1 MKLNLPAVFAIIFL
15 FILASHRNVSGQSD
29 KGMTVYETRLMH
41 VPSLTADIV
50 IDGVPD
56 EEAWRNAARFSPFVL
71 TAGNNTGKKAEFDT
85 ECFIFYRDDLI
96 YLAFVCHDREMA
108 NLQADAV
115 WYDDPDIIYDDRVSV
130 FIDAGH
136 NHRNFYELTVN
147 PAGKQFDQAVF
158 LRYPKTRTNN
168 TYPEWN
174 CNWKAR
180 TSSGENFW
188 TAELEIDASSL
199 GIGPLTEGTTVGFNV
214 ARVRQPGMEKGRES
228 TRPAKGAE
236 YSAWALTVDGIWET
250 VGNFYE
256 PIEFGDLIFGGRIVP
271 VQRLKFK
278 NASFIFGGNSVQPS
292 LVGFNPVEMQFDPLW
307 PVPGNWEVSLNTLS
321 KSGKSWESVMPVR
334 LDEKHVFKSE
344 YFIRENGE
352 STLTLRIR
360 DKNTGTFLYS
370 VSYVLTVPP
379 FIDFELMAL
388 YSRAGENIK
397 PVGYRLL
404 PDSLTLQRSVLQL
417 GLCNERGESLYAEL
431 IDDPASVRG
440 FREFYDTA
448 TLRSLPGGN
457 YAISCLLSDK
467 VSRDTISHFVQH
479 FTKNPSAPDNLFK
492 AIEGDYHY
500 GGLKGNAVQVGF
512 PNGERFVFWDKASY
526 VPWWD
531 VGQVAVTYEFVESN
545 GFSTQGCTEPM
556 QDRECRYSSVR
567 IIEQSDARIVV
578 HWRYALTDAHYRLHN
593 NEWVDEYYY
602 LYPDAVGVRDVNL
615 WANGNEVHEFFEII
629 PVQPP
634 GMQVSD
640 MFGEYVAEL
649 TDLDGQSYTTNDF
662 NRNDQAF
669 HRDFLAGGQDFLLQV
684 NLKDRK
690 HPFAVFTYRD
700 SINPGLDHN
709 HITLCRP
716 QDYLRSSH
724 RGHWPASEY
733 AIDGYNLIGNHRPS
747 HGNIGNIKKPVNDVS
762 NPNTFTMLMGIT
774 GAEDD
779 LAPRHAKSWLN
790 PMTVTPMRGSAI
802 YSGYDVRQRAYLL
815 QCYGS
820 ASVRLSL
827 TAAEEAILNPVFLF
841 GNPPGTKIRSLVLN
855 GKKLAESDFRCGTDK
870 NGCVILFLNRQIEGK
885 KLLEVQF

>member
-1 MKLNLPAVFAIIFL
+1 MKLNLLIILICISFL
-15 FILASHRNVSGQSD
+15 SISFPGPVAGQYNHAR
-29 KGMTVYETRLMH
+29 TVYDTRIMY
-41 VPSLTADIV
+41 VPLLTDDIC

-56 EEAWRNAARFSPFVL
+56 EGVWSKAARFSPFVQ
-71 TAGNNTGKKAEFDT
+71 TAGNHTGKITEFET
-85 ECFIFYRDDLI
+85 ECFIFYRENRI
-96 YLAFVCHDREMA
+96 YLAFICHEKEMA
-108 NLQADAV
+108 NLWADAV

-136 NHRNFYELTVN
+136 DHQNFYELTVN

-174 CNWKAR
+174 CDWKAR
-180 TSSGENFW
+180 TSAGENSW
-188 TAELEIDASSL
+188 TAEMEIDATSL
-199 GIGPLTEGTTVGFNV
+199 GITRLTAGTTVGFNV
-214 ARVRQPGMEKGRES
+214 ARVRQPGMVKGRES
-228 TRPAKGAE
+228 TRPAPGAE

-256 PIEFGDLIFGGRIVP
+256 PIEFNDLTFGQVKVP
-271 VQRLKFK
+271 LQRLKFR
-278 NASFIFGGNSVQPS
+278 NASFIFGGNTVQPS
-292 LVGFNPVEMQFDPLW
+292 LTGFNPLEMEFDPSFPL
-307 PVPGNWEVSLNTLS
+307 PANWEVRLTTLS
-321 KSGKSWESVMPVR
+321 NSGKSWEAVTPLR
-334 LDEKHVFKSE
+334 LDENHVFKSE
-344 YFIRENGE
+344 YFIRESGE
-352 STLTLRIR
+352 TTLSLRIR
-360 DKNTGTFLYS
+360 DKDTGLYLYS

-388 YSRAGENIK
+388 YSLTGDNTK

-404 PDSLTLQRSVLQL
+404 PDTLTLQRSVLEL
-417 GLCNERGESLYAEL
+417 ELLNETGNSLYAEM
-431 IDDPASVRG
+431 IDDPSSG
-440 FREFYDTA
+440 GDFREFYDTG
-448 TLRSLPGGN
+448 TLRSLPAGN
-457 YAISCLLSDK
+457 YAISCLLRDK

-479 FTKNPSAPDNLFK
+479 FTKNPSDPDNSFK
-492 AIEGDYHY
+492 AVEGDYQY
-500 GGLKGNAVQVGF
+500 GGLNGNAIQVGF

-567 IIEQSDARIVV
+567 IAEQSDARIVV

-602 LYPDAVGVRDVNL
+602 FYPDGVGVRDVHL

-640 MFGEYVAEL
+640 MFGDYVAEL

-662 NRNDQAF
+662 NQHDLAF
-669 HRDFLAGGQDFLLQV
+669 HRDFLSGGKDFLVRV
-684 NLKDRK
+684 NLKDRR

-700 SINPGLDHN
+700 SVNPGLDHN
-709 HITLCRP
+709 YITLCRP

-747 HGNIGNIKKPVNDVS
+747 HGNIGNIKKPVSSGS
-762 NPNTFTMLMGIT
+762 NPNTFTMLMGISD
-774 GAEDD
+774 GAN
-779 LAPRHAKSWLN
+779 AATSRHARSWLN
-790 PMTVTPMRGSAI
+790 PLTVTTEKKSAI
-802 YSGYDVRQRAYLL
+802 YNGFDFRQRAYLL
-815 QCYGS
+815 QCSGS
-820 ASVRLSL
+820 GTIRLRL
-827 TAAEEAILNPVFLF
+827 AAAGNAILNPVFILN
-841 GNPPGTKIRSLVLN
+841 NPPGTTIRSVVLG
-855 GKKLAESDFRCGTDK
+855 GKKLSEGDFRCGTGK
-870 NGCVILFLNRQIEGK
+870 NGQVILFLNRQIEGNK
-885 KLLEVQF
+885 QLEVQF